1 MEEKDN
7 KEKKTHSEKR
17 ATRLQNKLTVLRQ
30 RLDKN
35 PPSAVMGREH
45 MFKKLN
51 ILEAKVDGQIDL
63 NNRKTLFGS
72 EVFNEDDRYYRTQT
86 EISDSITDLSMK
98 RNAILNEIDGL
109 KHEKSKQGKQQRR
122 IIGKMSKRYRSQLG
136 AIEGIDKVRM
146 REQELREEVQGI
158 NSRIKELEGLIGEN
172 VEKYLKN
179 KKAIERVY
187 RKDLRQIRK
196 DNKERLAK
204 ANPNLFRRIG
214 NWVQERR
221 ERSAKMLMEALA
233 ETEQAS
239 KREMFLQSNAANTS
253 LREQA
258 NNVAKAR
265 EGFSDRKEYKTM
277 QVAREIQSSGLTGET
292 QDDEWLPDIQE
303 QQEAQDA
310 QEYEQQIEI

>member
-1 MEEKDN
+1 MGENGN
-7 KEKKTHSEKR
+7 KKKKTHSEKR
-17 ATRLQNKLTVLRQ
+17 ATSLQDKLTVLRQ
-30 RLDKN
+30 RLYKN
-35 PPSAVMGREH
+35 PPSAPMIREH
-45 MFKKLN
+45 MFKKLH
-51 ILEAKVDGQIDL
+51 ILEAKVDGRIDL

-136 AIEGIDKVRM
+136 AIEGTDKVRM

-158 NSRIKELEGLIGEN
+158 NSSIKELEGLIGEN

-179 KKAIERVY
+179 KKAIERAY

-196 DNKERLAK
+196 NNKERLAK

-221 ERSAKMLMEALA
+221 EKSAKMLMEALA

-239 KREMFLQSNAANTS
+239 KREMFLQSNASDIS

-258 NNVAKAR
+258 ANATKVR
-265 EGFSDRKEYKTM
+265 EGFSDMEEYKTM
-277 QVAREIQSSGLTGET
+277 QVAGENI
-292 QDDEWLPDIQE
+292 EWLSGSQRNLDREEQE
-303 QQEAQDA
+303 EM
-310 QEYEQQIEI
+310 EIGME

>member
-45 MFKKLN
+45 MFKKLH

-239 KREMFLQSNAANTS
+239 KREMFLQSNASDIS

-258 NNVAKAR
+258 ANATKVR
-265 EGFSDRKEYKTM
+265 EGFSDMEEYKTM
-277 QVAREIQSSGLTGET
+277 QVAGENPNKAENI
-292 QDDEWLPDIQE
+292 EWLSGSQRNLDREEQE
-303 QQEAQDA
+303 EM
-310 QEYEQQIEI
+310 EIGME